1 MAVTLRAKGLS
12 ASYGQRTLI
21 SGLDLVV
28 VPGDVFGLVGANG
41 SGKTTLLT
49 LLAAT
54 GQPTSDDTGD
64 VTSPTNP
71 ARTVMSPPR
80 GAFAQPAGRDDR
92 VPPSRVRP
100 NAQRDDPRLAGP
112 PDRDRRGRMSDERGS
127 GSARRP
133 GE

>member
-54 GQPTSDDTGD
+54 GQPTSDGTGD
-64 VTSPTNP
+64 VPDRSGPHGHVATEGSIRSTRRTRRSGTSLKSPAECP
-71 ARTVMSPPR
+71 ARRSATCW
-80 GAFAQPAGRDDR
+80 PAGQG
-92 VPPSRVRP
+92 S
-100 NAQRDDPRLAGP
+100 PRQNVG
-112 PDRDRRGRMSDERGS
+112 
-127 GSARRP
+127 
-133 GE
+133 

>member
-80 GAFAQPAGRDDR
+80 AAFRSTRRTRRWGTSLKSPAECPARRSATCWPAGQG
-92 VPPSRVRP
+92 S
-100 NAQRDDPRLAGP
+100 PRQNVG
-112 PDRDRRGRMSDERGS
+112 
-127 GSARRP
+127 
-133 GE
+133 